1 MKKSEL
7 IIGNYY
13 AYDRS
18 RDTLPYSV
26 TKVKLVGLDSE
37 KGYRAKKGTVQVE
50 MQSFRGWGDN
60 REEYTRTEYV
70 QLYTLK
76 GDYDTVANAIELRK
90 KDREIQSL
98 KSQIEKNR
106 RVGVMNQYKGAFID
120 FGISPWTF
128 SEYRPDFTI
137 SFSEEQFVTIS
148 KLLKA
153 YNAEQ
158 AELKAAQ
165 DHAIESNQLSHMI
178 GSN

>member
-1 MKKSEL
+1 MKKSDL
-7 IIGNYY
+7 IVGNYY

-18 RDTLPYSV
+18 RDNNPTSV
-26 TKVKLVGLDSE
+26 TKVKLVSLDSE
-37 KGYRAKKGTVQVE
+37 KGYRSKSNTVAVE
-50 MQSFRGWGDN
+50 VPSYRWVGGE
-60 REEYTRTEYV
+60 REEYNRIDYV

-106 RVGVMNQYKGAFID
+106 RVGVMNQYKGNFID

-137 SFSEEQFVTIS
+137 SFSEEQFKVVS

-165 DHAIESNQLSHMI
+165 DHAWEDKQLSHLI

>member
-1 MKKSEL
+1 MKKSDL
-7 IIGNYY
+7 IVGNYY

-18 RDTLPYSV
+18 RDNNPTSV
-26 TKVKLVGLDSE
+26 TKVKLVSLDSE
-37 KGYRAKKGTVQVE
+37 KGYRAKKGTVKVE

-60 REEYTRTEYV
+60 REEYTRTEFV

-76 GDYDTVANAIELRK
+76 GDYDTVAHQIELRK
-90 KDREIQSL
+90 KDAQIRSLQSE
-98 KSQIEKNR
+98 IEKNR
-106 RVGVMNQYKGAFID
+106 RVGVMEQYKGAFIE
-120 FGISPWTF
+120 FGIPSYTF
-128 SEYRPDFTI
+128 RSYRPEFTI
-137 SFSEEQFVTIS
+137 AFSEEQFVTVS

-165 DHAIESNQLSHMI
+165 DHAWEDKQLSHLI

>member
-26 TKVKLVGLDSE
+26 TKVKLVSLESE
-37 KGYRAKKGTVQVE
+37 KRYRAKSNTVAIEVPSYRWVGGE
-50 MQSFRGWGDN
+50 
-60 REEYTRTEYV
+60 REEYNRIEYV

-106 RVGVMNQYKGAFID
+106 RVGVMNQYKGNFID
-120 FGISPWTF
+120 FGISQWTF
-128 SEYRPDFTI
+128 SDYRPEFTI
-137 SFSEEQFVTIS
+137 AFSEDQFVTVS